1 MENANNTSSVI
12 GEQFNHF
19 ITKALNQWL
28 IVLETVW
35 LQYGFT
41 SVALLWILIYY
52 LLRQLGILSDH
63 AVPPV
68 VQPPS
73 QRVHEELQRRTL
85 FDEIPETDL
94 GEVPDQGEGLSATVI
109 LEPCDDIS
117 GRRGSSPSMLGRKIN
132 ADAMGTEEDDSDGW
146 LHEMSSD
153 DEPDS
158 IAESE

>member
-1 MENANNTSSVI
+1 MEDANNTSSDI

-35 LQYGFT
+35 LRYGFT
-41 SVALLWILIYY
+41 SVALLWIVIYY
-52 LLRQLGILSDH
+52 LLRQLGILSDP

-68 VQPPS
+68 VPPSS
-73 QRVHEELQRRTL
+73 QRVPEELQRRTL

-117 GRRGSSPSMLGRKIN
+117 GHRGSSPSMLGRKLN
-132 ADAMGTEEDDSDGW
+132 ADVLGLEEDDSDGW

-153 DEPDS
+153 DEPDNS
-158 IAESE
+158 AE

>member
-1 MENANNTSSVI
+1 MEDANNTSSDI

-19 ITKALNQWL
+19 ITKALNQWF

-35 LQYGFT
+35 LRYGFT
-41 SVALLWILIYY
+41 SVALLWIVIYY
-52 LLRQLGILSDH
+52 LLRQMGILSDP

-68 VQPPS
+68 VPPSS
-73 QRVHEELQRRTL
+73 QRVHEEQQRRTL

-109 LEPCDDIS
+109 LEPCDDDIS
-117 GRRGSSPSMLGRKIN
+117 GHRGSSPSMLGRKLN
-132 ADAMGTEEDDSDGW
+132 ADVLGLQDDDSDGW

-153 DEPDS
+153 EEPDNS
-158 IAESE
+158 AE

>member
-1 MENANNTSSVI
+1 MENANNTSSDIV
-12 GEQFNHF
+12 EQLNHF

-28 IVLETVW
+28 IVLETVR

-41 SVALLWILIYY
+41 SVALLWIVIYY
-52 LLRQLGILSDH
+52 LLRQLGILSDP

-68 VQPPS
+68 VQPSS

-117 GRRGSSPSMLGRKIN
+117 GHRGSSPSMLGRKLN
-132 ADAMGTEEDDSDGW
+132 AEAMGTEEDDSDGW

-153 DEPDS
+153 DEPDN